1 MAKKRKQKKTG
12 MLKRQKEKRQKKMI
26 QRRKAMPKK
35 NSQQGGSPQ
44 QLEQLLNTL
53 PTLAFEPELT
63 DLNMGEEKLRTLL
76 ESEKTEVE
84 IILELLT
91 EEFIADLDQR
101 LEQLESAHSEKSIKS
116 VLAKATRHQIEN
128 SDKIPHLSNPVLI
141 ALFLKTRSAVEGEK
155 LDLNSLPAAMEEFEK
170 RNHDFIQEL
179 TKQMEG
185 SEKDDSILEEDGELL
200 DEEKPKERTPAI
212 ETDVYK
218 KFMKLVPP
226 EKQEQVEED
235 LEVFLVD
242 FEPPPISEWD
252 SELIKNFL
260 GKWFMENANPLEED
274 LVSMRES
281 LLSLFKFLAK
291 EDLLPDGFLNTVSK
305 SIQNS

>member
-1 MAKKRKQKKTG
+1 

-26 QRRKAMPKK
+26 RRHKAMPKK

-76 ESEKTEVE
+76 ESEKTEIE

-155 LDLNSLPAAMEEFEK
+155 LDLNAIMILFRSLPNK
-170 RNHDFIQEL
+170 WKVQKK
-179 TKQMEG
+179 T
-185 SEKDDSILEEDGELL
+185 IL
-200 DEEKPKERTPAI
+200 
-212 ETDVYK
+212 
-218 KFMKLVPP
+218 F
-226 EKQEQVEED
+226 
-235 LEVFLVD
+235 
-242 FEPPPISEWD
+242 
-252 SELIKNFL
+252 
-260 GKWFMENANPLEED
+260 
-274 LVSMRES
+274 
-281 LLSLFKFLAK
+281 
-291 EDLLPDGFLNTVSK
+291 
-305 SIQNS
+305 

>member
-26 QRRKAMPKK
+26 RRRKAMPKRI
-35 NSQQGGSPQ
+35 SQQAGSPQ

-76 ESEKTEVE
+76 ESEQSEIE

-101 LEQLESAHSEKSIKS
+101 LEQLESAYSEKSIKS
-116 VLAKATRHQIEN
+116 VLAKATRHQIAN

-141 ALFLKTRSAVEGEK
+141 ALFLKTRSAAKGEK
-155 LDLNSLPAAMEEFEK
+155 LDLNSLPAAMKEFDK
-170 RNHDFIQEL
+170 RNHDIIQEL

-185 SEKDDSILEEDGELL
+185 SEKDDSILEADVELL
-200 DEEKPKERTPAI
+200 DEEKPEERTPAI
-212 ETDVYK
+212 ETDVYN
-218 KFMKLVPP
+218 KFMKLVPAG
-226 EKQEQVEED
+226 KQEQVEED

-260 GKWFMENANPLEED
+260 EKWFLENANPLEED
-274 LVSMRES
+274 LVSMQES
-281 LLSLFKFLAK
+281 LLSLFKFLAN
-291 EDLLPDGFLNTVSK
+291 EDLLPDGFLNHVSK

>member
-1 MAKKRKQKKTG
+1 

-26 QRRKAMPKK
+26 RRRKAMPKR
-35 NSQQGGSPQ
+35 NSQQAGSPQ

-76 ESEKTEVE
+76 ESEQTEIE

-101 LEQLESAHSEKSIKS
+101 LEQLESTHSEKSIKS
-116 VLAKATRHQIEN
+116 VLAKATRHQIAN
-128 SDKIPHLSNPVLI
+128 SDKIPYLSNPVLI

-155 LDLNSLPAAMEEFEK
+155 LDLNSLPAAMEEFDK
-170 RNHDFIQEL
+170 RNHYFIQEL

-185 SEKDDSILEEDGELL
+185 SEKDDSILEADGELL
-200 DEEKPKERTPAI
+200 DEEKPEERTPAI
-212 ETDVYK
+212 ETDVYN
-218 KFMKLVPP
+218 KFMKLVPA

-260 GKWFMENANPLEED
+260 EKWFLENANPLEED
-274 LVSMRES
+274 LVSMRETM
-281 LLSLFKFLAK
+281 LSLFKFLAK

>member
-26 QRRKAMPKK
+26 RRRKAMPKK
-35 NSQQGGSPQ
+35 NSQQAGSPQ

-76 ESEKTEVE
+76 ENEQTEIE

-155 LDLNSLPAAMEEFEK
+155 LDLNSLPEAMEEFDK

-200 DEEKPKERTPAI
+200 DEEKPEERTPAI

-260 GKWFMENANPLEED
+260 EKWFLENANPLEED

-291 EDLLPDGFLNTVSK
+291 EDLLPDGFLNNVSK